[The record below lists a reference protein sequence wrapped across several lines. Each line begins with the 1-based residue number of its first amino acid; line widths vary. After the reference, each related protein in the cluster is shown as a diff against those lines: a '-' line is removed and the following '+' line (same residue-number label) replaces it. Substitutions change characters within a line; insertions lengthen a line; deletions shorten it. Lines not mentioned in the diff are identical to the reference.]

1 MRIGRLCFFLI
12 LTGNFCQAQG
22 AFPCINKV
30 YKDNIK
36 SFTLYV
42 APVPTSDPIM
52 PLGSTA
58 CFRFSFDELGTD
70 FHNYYYTV
78 QLCNADWTLA
88 DLPSSEYLTGFQDQ
102 QLFNYK
108 SSFNTLQPYVH
119 YADSFPRPDFQM
131 KKSGNYLL
139 RIYADND
146 PSQVVATARFMLYD
160 AKVEIQSTIHQPLDM
175 NWNDS
180 HQQLDCSVL
189 FHGFSVSNP
198 WDDVKL
204 VMMQNFRWDGAVTL
218 KPLFV
223 KNEELDYHYNKE
235 NIFSGGKEYRSFDT
249 RELRYKGFHVYDIRE
264 PDNALTEVT
273 LYADQPKVYQKY
285 TFETDIN
292 GKRVIDRAQSTD
304 PELEADYC
312 YVNFFLPVTSPFSG
326 GRLYVYGQLSNW
338 DTLADCRMKYDEK
351 LRGYECWT
359 LLKQGFYNYQYVFVD
374 DQLKTADPS
383 VVEGDSW
390 ETENDYDILVYY
402 HAPGDRY
409 DQLIGFKRTNSLR
422 P

>member
-1 MRIGRLCFFLI
+1 MRGVCCVTLALLAFGCDASPSATPREPAPAPLLTSI
-12 LTGNFCQAQG
+12 LPAHFAAGSLTE
-22 AFPCINKV
+22 
-30 YKDNIK
+30 
-36 SFTLYV
+36 V
-42 APVPTSDPIM
+42 AP
-52 PLGSTA
+52 
-58 CFRFSFDELGTD
+58 
-70 FHNYYYTV
+70 
-78 QLCNADWTLA
+78 
-88 DLPSSEYLTGFQDQ
+88 
-102 QLFNYK
+102 
-108 SSFNTLQPYVH
+108 
-119 YADSFPRPDFQM
+119 
-131 KKSGNYLL
+131 
-139 RIYADND
+139 
-146 PSQVVATARFMLYD
+146 
-160 AKVEIQSTIHQPLDM
+160 
-175 NWNDS
+175 
-180 HQQLDCSVL
+180 
-189 FHGFSVSNP
+189 
-198 WDDVKL
+198 
-204 VMMQNFRWDGAVTL
+204 
-218 KPLFV
+218 
-223 KNEELDYHYNKE
+223 
-235 NIFSGGKEYRSFDT
+235 
-249 RELRYKGFHVYDIRE
+249 